1 MKKIYVLFLA
11 SLLMSTQCE
20 SDDEPVLRTE
30 FYIQN
35 DSSTELIW
43 ISETAGEVVI
53 KEGTKQ
59 FIGSVVDWVVF
70 VKPFSGIAFD
80 KVILYRKA
88 ENGDLIKT
96 YEQQPIVDDV
106 WRFNAL
112 SELEGAYALILTDA
126 SLVQE

>member
-70 VKPFSGIAFD
+70 VKPSSGIAFD